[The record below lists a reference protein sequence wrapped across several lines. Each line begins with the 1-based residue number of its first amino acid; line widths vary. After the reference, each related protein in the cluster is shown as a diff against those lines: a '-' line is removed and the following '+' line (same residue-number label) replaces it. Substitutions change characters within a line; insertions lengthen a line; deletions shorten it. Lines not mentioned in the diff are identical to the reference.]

1 MEQIITK
8 LEAAKRQLNCALEL
22 FFDEK
27 DTVSIHTLACAAHQ
41 VIYDINRDQNGPE
54 LLFDY
59 QDTSDSNEK
68 VTKKLLHSQYNFFKH
83 ADNDPCP
90 NCGIRFSS
98 DISEIFLLSSVIGIY
113 YLEGTI
119 NGLQRA
125 FINYI
130 HVNNGDFLS
139 QDIVE
144 YLKSKISDES
154 KTKLKGMGK
163 REFLK
168 EYLGKKWGHVLN
180 SEKY

>member
-8 LEAAKRQLNCALEL
+8 LEAAKRQLDCALEL

-27 DTVSIHTLACAAHQ
+27 DAVAIHTLACAAHQ
-41 VIYDINRDQNGPE
+41 VIHDINRDQNGPE
-54 LLFDY
+54 LLFDHK
-59 QDTSDSNEK
+59 DTSDPAVK

-98 DISEIFLLSSVIGIY
+98 DISDIFLLSSVIGIY
-113 YLEGTI
+113 YLDGTI
-119 NGLQRA
+119 NTLQRA

-130 HVNNGDFLS
+130 HVNKGDFLT

-144 YLKSKISDES
+144 YLKSKIDDEV
-154 KTKLKGMGK
+154 KLKLKGIGK

-168 EYLGKKWGHVLN
+168 EYLRID
-180 SEKY
+180 E